1 MIEIIPLKIMTDKY
15 NQYFIITEDVKKAIA
30 SSKIRNGMVTVE
42 TKHTTTG
49 ITVNESLECLQSDV
63 DVFLAKLIPEDAPYS
78 HNHMLLDYG
87 STGGN
92 PTGHLKALLTGN
104 HCHFPIVNGEMTG
117 GSAQDIWF
125 CEFDGPSQRTIN
137 IIIEGTE

>member
-1 MIEIIPLKIMTDKY
+1 MIKVIPLEIMTDKY
-15 NQYFIITEDVKKAIA
+15 NQYFIITEDIKKIVA
-30 SSKIRNGMVTVE
+30 SSKIKNGMVTVE

-49 ITVNESLECLQSDV
+49 IIINEALECLESDI
-63 DVFLAKLIPEDAPYS
+63 DVFLANLIPEDAPYS
-78 HNHMLLDYG
+78 HCHMLRDYG

-92 PTGHLKALLTGN
+92 PTGHLKSMLVGN
-104 HCHFPIVNGEMTG
+104 HCHIPLIDGKLVA

-137 IIIEGTE
+137 IIIQGE

>member
-1 MIEIIPLKIMTDKY
+1 MIKVIPLEIMTDKY
-15 NQYFIITEDVKKAIA
+15 NQYFIITEDVKKIVA
-30 SSKIRNGMVTVE
+30 SSKIKNGMVTVE

-49 ITVNESLECLQSDV
+49 IIINEALECLESDI
-63 DVFLAKLIPEDAPYS
+63 DVFLANLIPEDAPYS
-78 HNHMLLDYG
+78 HCHMLRDYG

-92 PTGHLKALLTGN
+92 PTGHLKSMLIGN
-104 HCHFPIVNGEMTG
+104 HCHIPLIDGKLVA

-137 IIIEGTE
+137 IIIQGE

>member
-1 MIEIIPLKIMTDKY
+1 MIKVIPLEIMTDKY
-15 NQYFIITEDVKKAIA
+15 NQYFIITEDVKKIVA
-30 SSKIRNGMVTVE
+30 SSKIKNGMVTVE

-49 ITVNESLECLQSDV
+49 IIINEALECLESDI
-63 DVFLAKLIPEDAPYS
+63 DVFLANLIPEDAPYS
-78 HNHMLLDYG
+78 HCHMLRDYG

-92 PTGHLKALLTGN
+92 PTGHLKSMLIGN
-104 HCHFPIVNGEMTG
+104 HCHIPLIDGNLVA

-137 IIIEGTE
+137 IIIQGE

>member
-1 MIEIIPLKIMTDKY
+1 MIEIMPLQIMTDQY
-15 NQYFIITEDVKKAIA
+15 NQYFIITEDVRKAVA
-30 SSKIRNGMVTVE
+30 ASKIRNGMVTVL

-49 ITVNESLECLQSDV
+49 ITVNESLECLQSDI
-63 DVFLAKLIPEDAPYS
+63 DVFLSRLIPEDAPYS
-78 HNHMLLDYG
+78 HCHMLPDYG

-92 PTGHLKALLTGN
+92 PTGHLKAMLTGN
-104 HCHFPIVNGEMTG
+104 HCHFPLIDGEMTG

-125 CEFDGPSQRTIN
+125 CECDGPSVRTVN

>member
-1 MIEIIPLKIMTDKY
+1 MIKVIPLEIMTDKY
-15 NQYFIITEDVKKAIA
+15 NQYFIITEDVKKIVA
-30 SSKIRNGMVTVE
+30 SSKIKNGMVTVE

-49 ITVNESLECLQSDV
+49 IIINEALECLESDI
-63 DVFLAKLIPEDAPYS
+63 DVFLSNLIPEDAPYS
-78 HNHMLLDYG
+78 HCHMLRDYG

-92 PTGHLKALLTGN
+92 PTGHLKSMLVGN
-104 HCHFPIVNGEMTG
+104 HCHIPLVDGKLVA

-137 IIIEGTE
+137 VIIQGE